1 MSSAARSIFAYSI
14 YLFGLGGTLLLAP
27 NVPLP
32 IFGLPPATEVW
43 VRVVGMTVVF
53 FAIYYLVAA
62 RNEFRPF
69 FGVSVPVLSEPSAFR
84 TLNAGPEELKP
95 SLFSGLV
102 PRYGVDAHQGT
113 APTPIVFGAALWPG
127 VEG

>member
-69 FGVSVPVLSEPSAFR
+69 FVVSVPVRLS
-84 TLNAGPEELKP
+84 
-95 SLFSGLV
+95 V
-102 PRYGVDAHQGT
+102 PF
-113 APTPIVFGAALWPG
+113 VFGGLIAAGFASWHLLLFTPFDVAFGAWTWFG
-127 VEG
+127 LRSSAATA